1 MIEMIKGIYG
11 LKVGNMVRPMSKRSG
26 PFSLS
31 KKRER
36 QLVASGFAK
45 YVKEE
50 IVEPPVEPVEENAR
64 APEETN

>member
-11 LKVGNMVRPMSKRSG
+11 LKVGNTVRPMSKRSG

-50 IVEPPVEPVEENAR
+50 VVEQEELKENIR
-64 APEETN
+64 APEETD